1 MKIKTSV
8 ASMRVAVLAGL
19 TIVVVG
25 AITGLTFM
33 SQTDAA
39 SSGQPSAFTQ
49 SADPE
54 FRVADSTAQTASVS
68 PATVGFSS
76 GTVTVTRSASV
87 AIEPDHAVLNLG
99 VEAIASTVA
108 AARQTAATRMAAVID
123 AVKEAGLEDDD
134 IETTMFE
141 IAPQTEW
148 VETEIELA
156 NGESVRSSRS
166 RVIAYSVRNGI
177 AATVR
182 DLDSVGDVIDAAA
195 EAGGDTFRVPQIR
208 FAASNRAVASDQARQ
223 LAAADAKRVAEL
235 YATSLGF
242 ILGPVVEMTEYG
254 TGPAIEA
261 SSDAVAESSFAA
273 RTPIIPGDID
283 VSATVQV
290 SFAILGARQQVG
302 Q

>member
-1 MKIKTSV
+1 MKVNRFPGSL
-8 ASMRVAVLAGL
+8 RVAVLATLTVAAIGGL
-19 TIVVVG
+19 
-25 AITGLTFM
+25 AGLAFM
-33 SQTDAA
+33 NHTDAA
-39 SSGQPSAFTQ
+39 SSGQPSVLTQ
-49 SADPE
+49 SSAPQ
-54 FRVADSTAQTASVS
+54 FRVASSTAQTASVP
-68 PATVGFSS
+68 PAAVGFSS
-76 GTVTVTRSASV
+76 GAVTVTRSASV

-99 VEAIASTVA
+99 VEAIASTVSV
-108 AARQTAATRMAAVID
+108 ARQTAATSMSAVID
-123 AVKEAGLEDDD
+123 AVKEAGLEDGD

-141 IAPQTEW
+141 ISPQTEW

-156 NGESVRSSRS
+156 NGESVRSSRA
-166 RVIAYSVRNGI
+166 RVIGYSVRNGI

-208 FAASNRAVASDQARQ
+208 FAASNRNAASDQARQ

-261 SSDAVAESSFAA
+261 SSDALVESSFAA

-283 VSATVQV
+283 ISATVQV